1 MGRQIRVSGSGSN
14 GQGSRRRQHSGR
26 RPQRTY
32 AAIDLGTNNCRL
44 LVARPTHDGF
54 RVIDAFSRI
63 VRLGEGVHHSGRLS
77 DDAIDRTIEAL
88 QVCAG
93 KMRRRGVSRARC
105 VATEACRRAVNGD
118 GFLERVTRETGLGL
132 EIITPDEEVQLAM
145 VGCRPLI
152 EPWARHVVIL
162 DIGGG
167 STEISWLEIDD
178 VGIGEIVA
186 WTSLPRGVV
195 NLAETHGG
203 DRVDKATYAAMMDD
217 VAEALAPFEAQHKFE
232 RVMAR
237 GDVQMIGTSGTVTT
251 LAGIHLRL
259 PQYDRNR
266 VDGIALD
273 FDDLSAATQELLAMD
288 FEERSRVPCVGRERA
303 DLVIAGCAILDA
315 VHAQWPVGRLSV
327 ADRGLREGMLLGMM
341 DKDRHAAAVAHATQG
356 VPQGCDA
363 GPAN

>member
-1 MGRQIRVSGSGSN
+1 VSCAGSN
-14 GQGSRRRQHSGR
+14 GQGQRQRRHTGRRQ
-26 RPQRTY
+26 PQTY

-44 LVARPTHDGF
+44 LVARPTRDGF

-63 VRLGEGVHHSGRLS
+63 VRLGEGVHRSGRLS

-88 QVCAG
+88 HVCAS

-105 VATEACRRAVNGD
+105 VATEACRRAANGD
-118 GFLERVTRETGLGL
+118 GFLERVTRETGIGL
-132 EIITPDEEVQLAM
+132 EIISPDEEVQLAM

-167 STEISWLEIDD
+167 STEISWLAVDD
-178 VGIGEIVA
+178 IGIAEIVA
-186 WTSLPRGVV
+186 WTSLPLGVV
-195 NLAETHGG
+195 SLSENHGG
-203 DRVDKATYAAMMDD
+203 DRIDKATYGRMIAD
-217 VAEALAPFEAQHKFE
+217 VADALVPFEREHDF
-232 RVMAR
+232 AR
-237 GDVQMIGTSGTVTT
+237 MMSEGDVQMIGTSGTVTT

-273 FDDLSAATQELLAMD
+273 FADLSAATDMLLAMD
-288 FEERSRVPCVGRERA
+288 FEERARVPCVGRERA
-303 DLVIAGCAILDA
+303 DLVVAGCAILDA

-341 DKDRHAAAVAHATQG
+341 DLDRRNGHQGRPSRPFSGTCAAE
-356 VPQGCDA
+356 PIC
-363 GPAN
+363 

>member
-1 MGRQIRVSGSGSN
+1 MGRRIRVSGSGSN
-14 GQGSRRRQHSGR
+14 GRELRRHRQTGR
-26 RPQRTY
+26 RPPRTY

-44 LVARPTHDGF
+44 LVARPTREGF

-63 VRLGEGVHHSGRLS
+63 VRLGEGVHRSGRLS

-132 EIITPDEEVQLAM
+132 EIISPDEEVQLAM

-167 STEISWLEIDD
+167 STEISWLKVDEI
-178 VGIGEIVA
+178 GIGKIVA
-186 WTSLPRGVV
+186 WTSLPCGVV

-203 DRVDKATYAAMMDD
+203 DRIDKATYAKMIED
-217 VAEALAPFEAQHKFE
+217 VTETLAPFEAQHQFE
-232 RVMAR
+232 RVMSS

-259 PQYDRNR
+259 PHYDRNR

-273 FDDLSAATQELLAMD
+273 FSDLSAATQELLSMD

-303 DLVIAGCAILDA
+303 DLVVAGCAILDA

-341 DKDRHAAAVAHATQG
+341 DVDRHNGGAARHNHEVQQNCG
-356 VPQGCDA
+356 A

>member
-1 MGRQIRVSGSGSN
+1 MTVFGSST
-14 GQGSRRRQHSGR
+14 R
-26 RPQRTY
+26 
-32 AAIDLGTNNCRL
+32 
-44 LVARPTHDGF
+44 
-54 RVIDAFSRI
+54 FSRI
-63 VRLGEGVHHSGRLS
+63 VRLGEGVHSSGRLS

-88 QVCAG
+88 HICAG
-93 KMRRRGVSRARC
+93 KMRRRDVSRARC

-118 GFLERVTRETGLGL
+118 GFLERVTRETGIGL
-132 EIITPDEEVQLAM
+132 EVISPDEEVQLAM

-167 STEISWLEIDD
+167 STEISWLAIDE

-186 WTSLPRGVV
+186 WISLPCGVV

-203 DRVDKATYAAMMDD
+203 DRIDQATYSNMIED
-217 VAEALAPFEAQHKFE
+217 VSEALAPFEAEHRFK
-232 RVMAR
+232 RVMANS
-237 GDVQMIGTSGTVTT
+237 DVQMIGTSGTVTT

-259 PQYDRNR
+259 PHYDRNR

-273 FDDLSAATQELLAMD
+273 FSDLSAATQKLLSMD
-288 FEERSRVPCVGRERA
+288 YEERSRVPCVGRERA

-341 DKDRHAAAVAHATQG
+341 DLDRHDAKAPRNGQDVDQTCG
-356 VPQGCDA
+356 A
-363 GPAN
+363 GPAG

>member
-1 MGRQIRVSGSGSN
+1 MSGGGSKDRGPRHRRQP
-14 GQGSRRRQHSGR
+14 RRRQ
-26 RPQRTY
+26 PKTY

-44 LVARPTHDGF
+44 LVARPTRDGF

-63 VRLGEGVHHSGRLS
+63 VRLGEGVHSSGRLS
-77 DDAIDRTIEAL
+77 DEAIDRTIEAL

-105 VATEACRRAVNGD
+105 VATEACRRAANGER
-118 GFLERVTRETGLGL
+118 FLERVTKETGLGL
-132 EIITPDEEVQLAM
+132 EVISPDEEVQLAM

-152 EPWARHVVIL
+152 EPWARHVVIV

-167 STEISWLEIDD
+167 STEISWLEIDEIG
-178 VGIGEIVA
+178 VGKIVA
-186 WTSLPRGVV
+186 WTSLPLGVV
-195 NLAETHGG
+195 SLAETHGG
-203 DRVDKATYAAMMDD
+203 DRVDETSYANMIGD
-217 VAEALAPFEAQHKFE
+217 VADELAPFEAKHGFE
-232 RVMAR
+232 HAMSN
-237 GDVQMIGTSGTVTT
+237 GEVQMIGTSGTVTT

-259 PQYDRNR
+259 PHYDRNR

-273 FDDLSAATQELLAMD
+273 FADLSAATQHLRSMD
-288 FEERSRVPCVGRERA
+288 YEGRARVPCVGRERA

-341 DKDRHAAAVAHATQG
+341 DGDRRTAREQRDGRYAVQPCHAE
-356 VPQGCDA
+356 PA
-363 GPAN
+363 G

>member
-1 MGRQIRVSGSGSN
+1 VSCSGSN
-14 GQGSRRRQHSGR
+14 GRGSRQRRQTGR
-26 RPQRTY
+26 RQPRTY

-44 LVARPTHDGF
+44 LVARPTRDGF

-63 VRLGEGVHHSGRLS
+63 VRLGEGVHSSGRLS

-88 QVCAG
+88 HVCAG

-105 VATEACRRAVNGD
+105 VATEACRRAANGD
-118 GFLERVTRETGLGL
+118 GFLERVTRETGIGL
-132 EIITPDEEVQLAM
+132 EIISPDEEVQLAM

-167 STEISWLEIDD
+167 STEISWLAVDD
-178 VGIGEIVA
+178 IGIGEIVA
-186 WTSLPRGVV
+186 WTSLPLGVV
-195 NLAETHGG
+195 SLAETHGG
-203 DRVDKATYAAMMDD
+203 DRIDKATYGRMIAD
-217 VAEALAPFEAQHKFE
+217 VADALAPFENRHGFGK
-232 RVMAR
+232 VMSR
-237 GDVQMIGTSGTVTT
+237 GEVQMIGTSGTVTT

-259 PQYDRNR
+259 PHYDRNR

-273 FDDLSAATQELLAMD
+273 FADLSAATDMLLSMD
-288 FEERSRVPCVGRERA
+288 FEERARVPCVGRERA
-303 DLVIAGCAILDA
+303 DLVVAGCAILDA

-341 DKDRHAAAVAHATQG
+341 DVDRR
-356 VPQGCDA
+356 DA
-363 GPAN
+363 GQRRNGEALPQSRAAEPFS